1 MKTNIS
7 GTALIT
13 GGSSG
18 LGLEFARQLAALG
31 CSLVLVSNRE
41 EELSAAAQALRTAY
55 PVEVVTRVQNLAVS
69 GAADELFQWTRE
81 EGMQIDILVSNA
93 GMFFFGELA
102 EDNYE
107 KANALIG
114 LHVETP
120 TRLCILFGNDM
131 KRRGHGTIIS
141 MASLAADL
149 PVPGI
154 TLYSAS
160 KAYLKSFGKSFYH
173 ELRPYGV
180 SITTVCPA
188 GIATPLYGLRDDLM
202 TFAVKI
208 GVIKKPQWLVS
219 KAIKAA
225 GRKRMFL
232 RAGLIDR
239 LMIPALWLI
248 PTPIETW
255 IWGKCKDKF

>member
-1 MKTNIS
+1 MKTIS

-41 EELSAAAQALRTAY
+41 EELSNAARALREAY
-55 PVEVVTRVQNLAVS
+55 PVEVTTHMQNLAVS
-69 GAADELFQWTRE
+69 GAADDLFKWTKE
-81 EGMQIDILVSNA
+81 AGLQIDVFVSNA

-131 KRRGHGTIIS
+131 KKRGRGTIIS

-160 KAYLKSFGKSFYH
+160 KAYLKSFGRSFYH

-202 TFAVKI
+202 AFAVKI
-208 GVIKKPQWLVS
+208 GVIKKPQWLVRR
-219 KAIKAA
+219 ALKAA
-225 GRKRMFL
+225 AHRRIFL
-232 RAGLIDR
+232 RAGLFDS
-239 LMIPALWLI
+239 LMIPALRLI
-248 PTPIETW
+248 PSQLETW
-255 IWGKCKDKF
+255 IWVKCKDKL